1 MSLKIWLPLT
11 KDLYNQGTSGID
23 AITVGGTIES
33 PGKIGNC
40 YYLSSSSRIYTDL
53 FTPASNNFSICCWYK
68 AAVDN
73 TASGYIMGLSR
84 KTEPSF
90 MVYKEGSTKFRL
102 YGNGSNNSFTH
113 GITVTEWHHLTLTY
127 NGTQCKFYIDGVQ
140 KSSRSFSVDFTTSN
154 YRIFLNARSNNS
166 SDSGAGSV
174 YGGNNY
180 YNDLRYYDHCL
191 SPLEVK
197 EIAQGLVLHYKLDS
211 QEIQSG
217 TNLVTGV
224 TKGGR
229 TALLTDGRIGV
240 QTSGTNADTYFTIN
254 LSENIVNG
262 TKYLLTCEASGISE
276 GQYWGFPLGAQNNSS
291 LLFKIYNGHNE
302 YAFTA
307 NDISWGTNRLF
318 LDDSNR
324 SDWSHPASFY
334 NFQLIKVG
342 SAGNTVIVKDSSG
355 YNHNGNIVGTTTSIV
370 SNCPRYSRAIS
381 MNNTST
387 TNHIESKEDI
397 TISDNMTIS
406 CWVKASLT
414 KNQVIFTTD
423 TIQFGIVNQLGYVQT
438 TSSSPGYQ
446 LSSYFIS
453 DKWNHIC
460 VVRSAGNYTL
470 YVNGET
476 PPRNGGS
483 NYYLHNV
490 SKLWLLNRS
499 HNSSYG
505 ADASISDFRIY
516 CTPLLDTDIKLLYNS
531 SMRVDN
537 LQNIHTFE
545 LVEQGREL
553 LNGIPFTTSYGTHSK
568 TSNLYTPINEE
579 IKLSGTSI
587 SLGSDYIQ
595 ISPTGHT
602 YQYDIIY
609 SCSAG
614 NQFYIG
620 FHRYDAAKTSRS
632 NNACQYVVTT
642 KPTSDV
648 SYVHVKGTVNLAT
661 DGTNPT
667 DTISLRVLNGWSGS
681 ASDST
686 KTSTIHYLSLREIA
700 TAQKPQIKKN
710 GQFIVDE
717 LREYNNAKFYNN
729 SIVET
734 AEIIER

>member
-11 KDLYNQGTSGID
+11 KDLYNQGTSDID

-53 FTPASNNFSICCWYK
+53 FTPSSNNFSICCWYK
-68 AAVDN
+68 AAADN
-73 TASGYIMGLSR
+73 TASGYIMGLSQ
-84 KTEPSF
+84 KTAPSF

-102 YGNGSNNSFTH
+102 YGNGSNNSFAH

-127 NGTQCKFYIDGVQ
+127 NGTQCKLYIDGVQ
-140 KSSRSFSVDFTTSN
+140 KSSRSFSVDFTASN

-166 SDSGAGSV
+166 SNSGAGSV

-197 EIAQGLVLHYKLDS
+197 EIAQGLVLHYKLDDINNG
-211 QEIQSG
+211 IQ
-217 TNLVTGV
+217 
-224 TKGGR
+224 
-229 TALLTDGRIGV
+229 
-240 QTSGTNADTYFTIN
+240 
-254 LSENIVNG
+254 
-262 TKYLLTCEASGISE
+262 
-276 GQYWGFPLGAQNNSS
+276 
-291 LLFKIYNGHNE
+291 
-302 YAFTA
+302 
-307 NDISWGTNRLF
+307 
-318 LDDSNR
+318 
-324 SDWSHPASFY
+324 
-334 NFQLIKVG
+334 
-342 SAGNTVIVKDSSG
+342 DSSG

-370 SNCPRYSRAIS
+370 SDCPRYSRAIS

-387 TNHIESKEDI
+387 TNHIESLEDI

-423 TIQFGIVNQLGYVQT
+423 TLQFGILNQLGYVKT

-453 DKWNHIC
+453 DEWNHIC

-476 PPRNGGS
+476 PPRNGRN

-499 HNSSYG
+499 YNSSYG
-505 ADASISDFRIY
+505 ADASISDLRIY

-545 LVEQGREL
+545 LNENKNKIAITRTGQLYCNEL
-553 LNGIPFTTSYGTHSK
+553 NETT
-568 TSNLYTPINEE
+568 
-579 IKLSGTSI
+579 
-587 SLGSDYIQ
+587 
-595 ISPTGHT
+595 
-602 YQYDIIY
+602 
-609 SCSAG
+609 
-614 NQFYIG
+614 
-620 FHRYDAAKTSRS
+620 AAKFH
-632 NNACQYVVTT
+632 
-642 KPTSDV
+642 K
-648 SYVHVKGTVNLAT
+648 NL
-661 DGTNPT
+661 
-667 DTISLRVLNGWSGS
+667 I
-681 ASDST
+681 
-686 KTSTIHYLSLREIA
+686 I
-700 TAQKPQIKKN
+700 
-710 GQFIVDE
+710 
-717 LREYNNAKFYNN
+717 
-729 SIVET
+729 ET